1 MRSDATKRR
10 YSGEDVAYMS
20 RTLPLESNFR
30 LGMFELIRT
39 AGAIVIS
46 LRLGNC
52 QWQGEGSQHDR
63 IARQSCE

>member
-20 RTLPLESNFR
+20 RTLPLDSNFR

-39 AGAIVIS
+39 AVAI
-46 LRLGNC
+46 GN
-52 QWQGEGSQHDR
+52 WQGES
-63 IARQSCE
+63 